1 MSNVGSDPP
10 TLAAILTGGAL
21 GKKLP
26 AGLIGGTIS
35 DTYLPMLTDATNPW
49 VTLFKSIEATYAPS
63 LPWDGNVEYGMS
75 EAYTF
80 VQALKAAGQNPTRA
94 SIVAAVQ
101 NSHWTDGPGL
111 TPYAY
116 SSTDHNGFT
125 GVQMV
130 AIGADRL
137 AHHARTDRDH
147 RRHRDRCH
155 HHVLRGRVD
164 AAVERHTERLTCS
177 RGPRGATRGP
187 WPRRPGSPRRM

>member
-1 MSNVGSDPP
+1 M
-10 TLAAILTGGAL
+10 A
-21 GKKLP
+21 
-26 AGLIGGTIS
+26 
-35 DTYLPMLTDATNPW
+35 
-49 VTLFKSIEATYAPS
+49 
-63 LPWDGNVEYGMS
+63 

-130 AIGADRL
+130 AIGAHRL
-137 AHHARTDRDH
+137 GHHARTGPDH
-147 RRHRDRCH
+147 RRHPDRRH
-155 HHVLRGRVD
+155 HHVLRRGID
-164 AAVERHTERLTCS
+164 APGERHTERLTSS
-177 RGPRGATRGP
+177 RDREARLAV
-187 WPRRPGSPRRM
+187 PRRLGARRM